1 MDREQTIAVWDGG
14 VHMRVLSAG
23 VGPALVFLHG
33 PWGLV
38 WDSFLDDLAR
48 SFTVYAPEHPGT
60 TPDAHDDIYRL
71 DGLWDLILCHDEL
84 LTALKIEEALVVGHS
99 FGGMVACELAAA
111 YPQRVRRL
119 ALIDPIGFWRDTD
132 PIVNWVKLSPAELPG
147 YIFRNPA
154 VEAAQRM
161 FGPSEPPDAAIAARV
176 RLMWAMGA
184 TSKFIWPIP
193 DKGLKKRIHR
203 VSAPTLVVWGADD
216 RLVPSVY
223 ADEFS
228 KRLASARVHII
239 TGAGHAPHL
248 EHPAAVAGLVRDF
261 LTATP

>member
-1 MDREQTIAVWDGG
+1 M
-14 VHMRVLSAG
+14 
-23 VGPALVFLHG
+23 PA
-33 PWGLV
+33 
-38 WDSFLDDLAR
+38 
-48 SFTVYAPEHPGT
+48 
-60 TPDAHDDIYRL
+60 
-71 DGLWDLILCHDEL
+71 
-84 LTALKIEEALVVGHS
+84 
-99 FGGMVACELAAA
+99 
-111 YPQRVRRL
+111 Q
-119 ALIDPIGFWRDTD
+119 
-132 PIVNWVKLSPAELPG
+132 
-147 YIFRNPA
+147 
-154 VEAAQRM
+154 QM

-228 KRLASARVHII
+228 KRLARAWIHII
-239 TGAGHAPHL
+239 TGAGHAPQL

>member
-1 MDREQTIAVWDGG
+1 M
-14 VHMRVLSAG
+14 
-23 VGPALVFLHG
+23 PA
-33 PWGLV
+33 
-38 WDSFLDDLAR
+38 
-48 SFTVYAPEHPGT
+48 
-60 TPDAHDDIYRL
+60 
-71 DGLWDLILCHDEL
+71 
-84 LTALKIEEALVVGHS
+84 
-99 FGGMVACELAAA
+99 
-111 YPQRVRRL
+111 Q
-119 ALIDPIGFWRDTD
+119 
-132 PIVNWVKLSPAELPG
+132 
-147 YIFRNPA
+147 
-154 VEAAQRM
+154 QM

-228 KRLASARVHII
+228 KRLASVRVHII

-261 LTATP
+261 LTATR